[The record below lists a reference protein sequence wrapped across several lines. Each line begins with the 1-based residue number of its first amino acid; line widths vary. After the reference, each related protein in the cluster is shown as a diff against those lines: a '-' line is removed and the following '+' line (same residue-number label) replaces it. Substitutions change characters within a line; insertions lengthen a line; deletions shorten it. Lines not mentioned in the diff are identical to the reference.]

1 MAQYGKDKNEE
12 KEAWN
17 WAIKKKRI
25 FKFSETD
32 IFDLFNSS
40 SHFYY
45 TFGFKTENFTP
56 QKCQKILKAQFF

>member
-12 KEAWN
+12 KEARN

-45 TFGFKTENFTP
+45 TFGFKTEIF
-56 QKCQKILKAQFF
+56 

>member
-12 KEAWN
+12 KEARN

-40 SHFYY
+40 SHFY

>member
-12 KEAWN
+12 KEARN

-40 SHFYY
+40 SHFY

-56 QKCQKILKAQFF
+56 QNFFLKVQFF